1 MSIYPSGSCNML
13 FARESVCLG
22 NNVKFIYDE
31 FRERGLM
38 EEIEGRLLV
47 IIVSSGA
54 VAVMGDEAREWECD
68 VEVEVLNP
76 SDAL

>member
-1 MSIYPSGSCNML
+1 ML

-22 NNVKFIYDE
+22 NNVKFICDE

-54 VAVMGDEAREWECD
+54 VAVMGDEARE
-68 VEVEVLNP
+68 
-76 SDAL
+76 

>member
-1 MSIYPSGSCNML
+1 MSIHSSGSCNIL

-22 NNVKFIYDE
+22 NSVKFICDE

-38 EEIEGRLLV
+38 EDMEDLLLV

-54 VAVMGDEAREWECD
+54 VAAMGDEARE
-68 VEVEVLNP
+68 
-76 SDAL
+76 